1 MVRVDESWAGDVS
14 LLFFTPSR
22 TDRERWKRMLTLH
35 YTTLHA
41 SMIEKATEVGSE
53 VGKSLQKKERPRH
66 AKAKEK
72 RKNKAERGRA

>member
-1 MVRVDESWAGDVS
+1 
-14 LLFFTPSR
+14 
-22 TDRERWKRMLTLH
+22 MLTLH

-72 RKNKAERGRA
+72 ENVRPSMKIDVTAGDAT